1 MLRFLALPAALAVGV
16 MSGAF
21 LLDLSSGLR
30 SAAGS
35 ILAHVR
41 PSSTV
46 EPGPDIAQASQSRG
60 EGTEKGHAHDGADP
74 DDHPH
79 GSGQADHDHAGHD
92 HAGQD
97 LAGQD
102 HAGHDHGSAE
112 GVITLTPQQ
121 IESAGI
127 RVAPVSAGVL
137 SRRLVVPGVVTPD
150 AERVARVAAK
160 VVGTVAELRKRLGES
175 VRKGDVVAV
184 IDSREVADAKNDYI
198 AALVGLDLQ
207 EMLFARDH
215 ALWDRKIS
223 AEQQFLR
230 ARTSLVEAQLKVNLA
245 RQKLSALGVPEAEV
259 AALAE
264 TPTTKLA
271 AGEDEHMAGLRR
283 APLDGLQRYNLR
295 APISGQIIER
305 RVDLGAPVNDEGQ
318 EKEIYTIADLSQV
331 WVELAVPVSDLGAI
345 AEGQSVALTR
355 SGSATATPGRIVFV
369 SPMLDPQTRA
379 AKVIAVIANP
389 DLAWRPGSF
398 ATVEVAVGAEAAR
411 VRVPREAIQTVEGE
425 SVVFVRR
432 PDGFAK
438 RVVSLGQGDREAV
451 AIVSGLMPGEV
462 VAIAGSFIL
471 KAELGKA
478 EAEHAH

>member
-16 MSGAF
+16 MAGAF
-21 LLDLSSGLR
+21 LPDLSSGLR
-30 SAAGS
+30 SAAGP

-46 EPGPDIAQASQSRG
+46 EPGPDIAQASQSHG

-79 GSGQADHDHAGHD
+79 GSGQADHDHAG
-92 HAGQD
+92 Q
-97 LAGQD
+97 
-102 HAGHDHGSAE
+102 DHGSAE
-112 GVITLTPQQ
+112 GVIALTPQQ

-127 RVAPVSAGVL
+127 RVAPVSAGIL
-137 SRRLVVPGVVTPD
+137 SRRLIVPGVVTPD

-259 AALAE
+259 TALAE
-264 TPTTKLA
+264 TPATPKLA
-271 AGEDEHMAGLRR
+271 AGEDEHMVGLRR

-355 SGSATATPGRIVFV
+355 SGSATSTPGRIVFV

-398 ATVEVAVGAEAAR
+398 ATVEVSVGAESAR

-425 SVVFVRR
+425 SVVFVRT
-432 PDGFAK
+432 PEGFAK

-451 AIVSGLMPGEV
+451 AILSGLMPGEV
-462 VAIAGSFIL
+462 VAIVGSFIL